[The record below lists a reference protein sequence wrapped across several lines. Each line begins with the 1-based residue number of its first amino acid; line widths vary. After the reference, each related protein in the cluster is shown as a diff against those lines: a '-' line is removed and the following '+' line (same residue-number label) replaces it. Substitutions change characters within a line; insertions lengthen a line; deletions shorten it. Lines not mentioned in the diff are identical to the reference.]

1 MIKCKKVFAILGLAA
16 TIAVTSNT
24 TVYAQQAGN
33 QQPAQEQT
41 AQQNQQTQEQAAQEQ
56 AAQQQAAQEQAAQ
69 QQAAQE
75 QAAQQQAAQ
84 EQAAQQQAA
93 QEQAAQQQAAQEQA
107 AQQQAAQ
114 QQATQQTQE
123 QAAQQ
128 NQQTT
133 NNTQTTRRSNRTS
146 NNNNNNNNNQQAE
159 EETHEEIK
167 EGKFVLSF
175 IKNANLRQTPSTSG
189 ESLVVVPRGL
199 KLEAVA
205 KTTNEAGEVWYKL
218 TYAGAE
224 GYVREDLVTAEEIE
238 TAPEE
243 INEEETVENPEEIA
257 EENTEGEQGQQ
268 EETTPVAVAASETKE
283 TTKTD
288 EITSKDNS
296 GEEEVYVNN
305 GYTELLESESETK
318 HQRKLDGFMLLFILG
333 ATLCLCCTIYIYY
346 RFKAEYAR
354 ARKTMLIKNLNKDFN
369 VTVQENNAKTVQ
381 RSLVRRRVK
390 TNGAFGKREQ

>member
-33 QQPAQEQT
+33 QQPAQE
-41 AQQNQQTQEQAAQEQ
+41 
-56 AAQQQAAQEQAAQ
+56 QAAQEQAAQ

-123 QAAQQ
+123 QATQQTQEQAAQQ

-133 NNTQTTRRSNRTS
+133 NNTQTTTRRSSRTS

-159 EETHEEIK
+159 EETHEETK
-167 EGKFVLSF
+167 EGKYVLAF

-283 TTKTD
+283 STKTD

-296 GEEEVYVNN
+296 GEEEVYVNS

-318 HQRKLDGFMLLFILG
+318 HQRKLDGFMLLFIAG

>member
-33 QQPAQEQT
+33 QQPAQE
-41 AQQNQQTQEQAAQEQ
+41 
-56 AAQQQAAQEQAAQ
+56 QAAQEQAAQ

-123 QAAQQ
+123 QATQQTQEQAAQQ

-146 NNNNNNNNNQQAE
+146 NNNNNQNQQEQAE

-167 EGKFVLSF
+167 EGKYVLAF

-268 EETTPVAVAASETKE
+268 EETTPVAVAASETEE

-318 HQRKLDGFMLLFILG
+318 HQRKLDGFMLLFIVG

>member
-33 QQPAQEQT
+33 QQPAQEQA
-41 AQQNQQTQEQAAQEQ
+41 AQQQAAQEQAAQEQ

-84 EQAAQQQAA
+84 EQAAQ
-93 QEQAAQQQAAQEQA
+93 EQAAQQQAAQEQA
-107 AQQQAAQ
+107 AQQ

-146 NNNNNNNNNQQAE
+146 NNNNNQNQQEQAE
-159 EETHEEIK
+159 EETHEETK
-167 EGKFVLSF
+167 EGKFVLAF

-224 GYVREDLVTAEEIE
+224 GYVREDLVTAEEIK
-238 TAPEE
+238 TDPEE

-257 EENTEGEQGQQ
+257 EENKEGEQGQQ

-318 HQRKLDGFMLLFILG
+318 HQRKLDGFMLLFIVG